1 MRILNPFISFLVV
14 LAAAIPVAGSDSSH
28 PDKAGLN
35 GLAEAKDVKTLEL
48 RWRSLSAPNAVER
61 MVYATRRIALAPG
74 ATSDAIMVSAI
85 PADSLTFDL
94 LYDLC
99 YMNREDSGDALQA
112 IAGGAWLNPAV
123 NAVLGGGK
131 GYERILMLPF
141 VGAHN
146 ADVGEVLPCAVSDI
160 QDRAPQAYR
169 RALRQLPEKAR
180 ALVCPDCC

>member
-1 MRILNPFISFLVV
+1 MLNPFISFLLV
-14 LAAAIPVAGSDSSH
+14 LAAAIPVVGSDGSH
-28 PDKAGLN
+28 LDKAALN
-35 GLAEAKDVKTLEL
+35 GLAEAKDVKTLEQ
-48 RWRSLSAPNAVER
+48 RWKTLSAPNAVER
-61 MVYATRRIALAPG
+61 IVYATRRIVLAPG

-99 YMNREDSGDALQA
+99 YTNREGSSDALQA
-112 IAGGAWLNPAV
+112 IAGGAWVNPAV
-123 NAVLGGGK
+123 DAVVRSGK

-160 QDRAPQAYR
+160 QQRAPQAYK

-180 ALVCPDCC
+180 ALVCPECC